1 MALITISQLEIKNLS
16 PLDGPG
22 EGRQRKGRD
31 DDDNILKP
39 FEALLKLLS
48 ALVDGFMKRLIFV
61 DKANR
66 KLGTSKGFVMLSG
79 GSPTRAHHNHKITSH
94 PREQL

>member
-1 MALITISQLEIKNLS
+1 MALITISQLEIKKNLS
-16 PLDGPG
+16 PPDGPG

-31 DDDNILKP
+31 DDDDILKP

-61 DKANR
+61 DKANG
-66 KLGTSKGFVMLSG
+66 KLSG
-79 GSPTRAHHNHKITSH
+79 KGGRMGPAKAS
-94 PREQL
+94 

>member
-1 MALITISQLEIKNLS
+1 MIFYGSHYHITVGNKKNLS
-16 PLDGPG
+16 PPDGPG
-22 EGRQRKGRD
+22 EGAQRKGRD

-61 DKANR
+61 DKAE
-66 KLGTSKGFVMLSG
+66 
-79 GSPTRAHHNHKITSH
+79 
-94 PREQL
+94 RERGRMGPAKAS